1 MFKVE
6 ERFWKDARLMLSMFL
21 YVLRVSDAFLDD
33 HATSKLNKRID
44 NGLAT
49 RFDHCTDDKQTQ
61 HPLPAREID
70 TMLRESTK
78 MLLHSVPVHTTSF
91 LGCGIMNI
99 VS

>member
-33 HATSKLNKRID
+33 HATPKLNKRTD
-44 NGLAT
+44 NGLVT
-49 RFDHCTDDKQTQ
+49 RFDHRTDDRQKQ

-70 TMLRESTK
+70 TMHRQCTK
-78 MLLHSVPVHTTSF
+78 MLLHCV
-91 LGCGIMNI
+91 LL
-99 VS
+99 